1 MGYTD
6 LHTHTTYCDGRA
18 TPEELVISA
27 IEKGITTLGL
37 LAHSYVEFD
46 RDYAIDPSR
55 VSEFRSEVYR
65 LREKYKDK
73 IKILFGIEADYFST
87 ELYGKTDYVIGSVH
101 YFKYK
106 DDYRNIDNSPPVF
119 IKMVEECFGGDYLA
133 MAERYYEQIA
143 EIKEKTGADIVGH
156 FDLVTKFNEG
166 DILFDTSN
174 ERYRRAW
181 QRAADK
187 LIADGLIF
195 EINTGAIARG
205 KRTAPYPSLEIRN
218 YIRERGGRFILSSDA
233 HFADKLA
240 YDFDKY
246 VHLLEG
252 ENE

>member
-6 LHTHTTYCDGRA
+6 LHTHTTFCDGRA
-18 TPEELVISA
+18 TPEQMVLSA
-27 IEKGITTLGL
+27 IDKGITTLGL

-46 RDYAIDPSR
+46 PDYAIDPSR
-55 VSEFRSEVYR
+55 VCEFRAEVYR

-73 IKILFGIEADYFST
+73 INILFGIEADYFST
-87 ELYGKTDYVIGSVH
+87 EQYADTDYVSGCVQ
-101 YFKYK
+101 YFKCG
-106 DDYRNIDNSPPVF
+106 DDYQSIDNSPPVF
-119 IKMVEECFGGDYLA
+119 IKMVEECFGGDYYL
-133 MAERYYEQIA
+133 MAERYYEHLSL
-143 EIKEKTGADIVGH
+143 IKERTGADIVGH

-166 DILFDTSN
+166 DMLFDTAN

-181 QRAADK
+181 QRAVDK
-187 LIADGLIF
+187 LIADGVTF

-205 KRTAPYPSLEIRN
+205 KRTTPYPSREIRD

-246 VHLLEG
+246 IHLLEG